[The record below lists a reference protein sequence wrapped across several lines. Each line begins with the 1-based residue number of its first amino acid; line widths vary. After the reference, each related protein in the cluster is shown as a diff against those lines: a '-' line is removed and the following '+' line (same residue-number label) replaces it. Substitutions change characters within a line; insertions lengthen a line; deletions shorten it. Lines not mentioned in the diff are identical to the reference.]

1 MTFPAPAIA
10 AADAPGYYYFHDA
23 ASGLFG
29 FANTHG
35 SYHVQ
40 CRPAAIAPDAADVA
54 LNIPRLSRR
63 EGTTLLKLARA
74 AAGSLG
80 YTRLIAIAEPHQRAW
95 YLRHGFAPD
104 PRATRG
110 SPILIA
116 PLGAAPTLAAP
127 PLAT

>member
-1 MTFPAPAIA
+1 MTFPASAIA
-10 AADAPGYYYFHDA
+10 AATAPGYYYFHDSM
-23 ASGLFG
+23 SGLFG

-35 SYHVQ
+35 SHHVQ

-63 EGTTLLKLARA
+63 EGATLLKLARD

-116 PLGAAPTLAAP
+116 PLGAAPPRTA
-127 PLAT
+127 